1 MGALADLPRLERASR
16 RARARALLGSRWA
29 DRFGVTR
36 RSLPWPARLL
46 RLVRAGDWP
55 AGRLAPAAGATCW
68 GLAATEGL
76 GVGLAVFLARSV
88 LAKSVRVRSREVSA
102 RLPRLERASRR
113 ESTKSRLGLAIGRA
127 GLRLADGDGTARL
140 RLGVGTGALAA
151 AATEADGLAAA
162 AEVRVGRASSSERTR
177 LLPEVNRLAAFLP
190 PLVRALRR
198 SRAASR
204 LDVLAMSARRMD
216 DQKLKGG
223 GGRHGADTPPQA
235 AKNQRPSKTTKQ
247 APWHWVY
254 AS

>member
-1 MGALADLPRLERASR
+1 M
-16 RARARALLGSRWA
+16 
-29 DRFGVTR
+29 
-36 RSLPWPARLL
+36 PWPDRLL

-68 GLAATEGL
+68 GLAATDGLAVGL

-113 ESTKSRLGLAIGRA
+113 ESTRSRLGLAIGRA
-127 GLRLADGDGTARL
+127 GLRRADGDGTARL
-140 RLGVGTGALAA
+140 RLGVGAGAVA
-151 AATEADGLAAA
+151 AATEAAGLAAA

-223 GGRHGADTPPQA
+223 GGRHGADTPPRA

-247 APWHWVY
+247 APWLWVY